1 MMRIHIKNN
10 NLWKMNEAL
19 KQFKEERP
27 EEYQEYHQYVMDIL
41 RIRIWMI
48 SLVLVSICLIIA
60 SFVWIGIAWCIVLF
74 LMTGVGLVIVF
85 KKLKHK
91 LHVTKLTMALIEM
104 TFKDHSTIPSLLQ
117 DELKDIFNSKE

>member
-1 MMRIHIKNN
+1 
-10 NLWKMNEAL
+10 MNEAL
-19 KQFKEERP
+19 KQFKAERP

-48 SLVLVSICLIIA
+48 SLVLVSICLVIA
-60 SFVWIGIAWCIVLF
+60 FYVWIGIAWCIVLF

-104 TFKDHSTIPSLLQ
+104 TFKDHSTIPSSLQ

>member
-1 MMRIHIKNN
+1 
-10 NLWKMNEAL
+10 MNEAL

-48 SLVLVSICLIIA
+48 SLVLVSIFLIIA
-60 SFVWIGIAWCIVLF
+60 SYVWIGIAWCIALF
-74 LMTGVGLVIVF
+74 LTTGIGLVF
-85 KKLKHK
+85 KRLKHK

-104 TFKDHSTIPSLLQ
+104 TFKDHSTIPSSLQ

>member
-1 MMRIHIKNN
+1 
-10 NLWKMNEAL
+10 MNEAL
-19 KQFKEERP
+19 KEFKAERP

-60 SFVWIGIAWCIVLF
+60 SYFWIGNAWCIVLF
-74 LMTGVGLVIVF
+74 LTTGVGLVIVF

-104 TFKDHSTIPSLLQ
+104 TFKDHSTIPSSLQ
-117 DELKDIFNSKE
+117 DELKDLFNSKE

>member
-1 MMRIHIKNN
+1 
-10 NLWKMNEAL
+10 MNQVL
-19 KQFKEERP
+19 KQFKAERP

-48 SLVLVSICLIIA
+48 SLVLVSICLVCA
-60 SFVWIGIAWCIVLF
+60 SYVWISIPWCIVLF

-91 LHVTKLTMALIEM
+91 LHITKLTMTLIEM
-104 TFKDHSTIPSLLQ
+104 TFKDHSTIPSSLQ
-117 DELKDIFNSKE
+117 DELKDLFNSKE

>member
-1 MMRIHIKNN
+1 
-10 NLWKMNEAL
+10 MNQAL
-19 KQFKEERP
+19 KQFKAERP

-48 SLVLVSICLIIA
+48 SLVLVSIFLVIA
-60 SFVWIGIAWCIVLF
+60 SYVWISIAWCIVLF
-74 LMTGVGLVIVF
+74 IMTGVGLVIVF

-104 TFKDHSTIPSLLQ
+104 TFKDPTTIQSSLQ
-117 DELKDIFNSKE
+117 DELKDLFKSKE

>member
-1 MMRIHIKNN
+1 
-10 NLWKMNEAL
+10 MNQAL
-19 KQFKEERP
+19 KQFKAERP

-48 SLVLVSICLIIA
+48 SLVLVSICLVIA
-60 SFVWIGIAWCIVLF
+60 SYVWISIAWCIALF
-74 LMTGVGLVIVF
+74 LTTGVGLVIVF

-104 TFKDHSTIPSLLQ
+104 TFKDPTTIPSSLQ
-117 DELKDIFNSKE
+117 DELKDLFNSKE

>member
-1 MMRIHIKNN
+1 
-10 NLWKMNEAL
+10 MNQAL
-19 KQFKEERP
+19 KQFKAERP
-27 EEYQEYHQYVMDIL
+27 EEYQEYHQYLMDIL
-41 RIRIWMI
+41 RIRILMI
-48 SLVLVSICLIIA
+48 SMVIVSICLVIA
-60 SFVWIGIAWCIVLF
+60 SYVWIGIAWCIAIF

-104 TFKDHSTIPSLLQ
+104 TFKDPTAIPSSLQ